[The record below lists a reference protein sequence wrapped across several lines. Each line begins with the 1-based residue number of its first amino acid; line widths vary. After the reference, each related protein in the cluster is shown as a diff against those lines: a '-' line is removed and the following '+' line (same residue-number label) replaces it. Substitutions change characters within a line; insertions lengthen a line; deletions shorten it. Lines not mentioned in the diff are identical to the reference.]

1 MSDKKDSNE
10 TLHCSF
16 CGKSQDEVKKLV
28 AGRGVYIC
36 DECIEVC
43 INIVA
48 DELNEMEDGATGT
61 SLDKLPTPSKIKE
74 FLDQYVI
81 GQEYAKKVLSVAV
94 YNHYKRLNSKKVNK
108 DIDIQ
113 KSNVILIGSTGSGK
127 TLLAQTLAKILDVPF
142 AISDATTLTEAGY
155 VGEDVENIILK
166 LVQNANY
173 DIEKAQR
180 GIVYIDEIDKI
191 TRKTDGPS
199 ITRDVSGE
207 GVQQALL
214 KIIEGTVA
222 NVPPQGGR
230 KHPQQEFLHVDTTNI
245 LFICGGAFA
254 GLEKIVANRGSETS
268 IGFGAKVEAPEDRGV
283 GEILKDVQPEDL
295 LKYGLIPEFV
305 GRLPIIAT
313 LGDLDEKA
321 LVRVLT
327 EPKNALVKQY
337 KAMFEMENVKL
348 TITDDALTAIAKKAI
363 ERKTGARGLRAIMED
378 NLLELMYEIPDMK
391 DVVEIIVDEKVIND
405 GAEPK
410 LVRGKREENSEEK
423 TAKERSA

>member
-1 MSDKKDSNE
+1 MSDRKDSNE

-207 GVQQALL
+207 GVQQAWL